1 MTDRLSRS
9 ALAEQGV
16 ALQPPPVRI
25 VHLGLGAFH
34 RAHQAWYT
42 ANADDAAEWGIAA
55 FTGRSPAAAEE
66 LQPQDGLYTLIV
78 RDGDGDRAELVP
90 SIVEAVSGDDV
101 GRLTALLSAPA
112 TAIVTITITEPGY
125 RLRADGSP
133 DVDDALVAA
142 DIEALRDGGAPSTTL
157 GRLVAGLDARRAAGA
172 GPLAIV
178 PCDNMPDNG
187 PLVASGTAALA
198 ELAGLTE
205 TAAWIREEIAFVS
218 TSVDRITPRS
228 TPEDADTAERL
239 TGFADA
245 SPVVTEPFRDW
256 VLQGSFPGGRPAWET
271 AGARLVDDIE
281 PFERRKLWLLNG
293 AHSLL
298 AYEGLARG
306 HATVAAAVADPELR
320 DAVTGF
326 WDEAVRHLPDGL
338 DLEAYRAA
346 LLDRFDN
353 ARIEHRLAQIG
364 MEGVAKLR
372 VRIAPVLLAERAA
385 GRSGEASLRPLVA
398 WLGLALTESAPADA
412 AAAELAAARRA
423 GDPVRALLDVVDP
436 ALAADPAILAA
447 AHRAM
452 LAAA

>member
-1 MTDRLSRS
+1 MTDRISRQ
-9 ALAEQGV
+9 ALADAGLAAE
-16 ALQPPPVRI
+16 AAPVRI

-42 ANADDAAEWGIAA
+42 ANADDAADWGIAA
-55 FTGRSPAAAEE
+55 FTGRSPAVADE
-66 LQPQDGLYTLIV
+66 LRPQDGLFTLIV
-78 RDGDGDRAELVP
+78 RDGDADRAEIVP

-101 GRLTALLSAPA
+101 GRLTALLAAPE

-133 DVDDALVAA
+133 DESDPLVAA
-142 DIEALRDGGAPSTTL
+142 DVEALRDGGDPATTL
-157 GRLVAGLDARRAAGA
+157 GRLVAGLDARRAAGV
-172 GPLAIV
+172 GPLAVV

-187 PLVASGTAALA
+187 ALVANGTAALA
-198 ELAGLTE
+198 ALAGLDE
-205 TAAWIREEIAFVS
+205 TAAWIRDEVSFVS

-228 TPEDADTAERL
+228 TPADAATAERL

-256 VLQGSFPGGRPAWET
+256 VLEGEFPAGRPAWET
-271 AGARLVDDIE
+271 AGARFVDEIE

-293 AHSLL
+293 AHTLL
-298 AYEGLARG
+298 AYTGLSGG
-306 HATVAAAVADPELR
+306 HETVAAAVADPELR
-320 DAVTGF
+320 AAVDGL
-326 WDEAVRHLPDGL
+326 WDEAAAHLPEGL
-338 DLEAYRAA
+338 DLDAYRAA

-385 GRSGEASLRPLVA
+385 GRSGAASLRALTA
-398 WLGLALTESAPADA
+398 WLALALDGSAPADA
-412 AAAELAAARRA
+412 AAAQIDVARSAA
-423 GDPVRALLDVVDP
+423 DPVAALLDLVDP
-436 ALAADPAILAA
+436 RLAQDAEILASA
-447 AHRAM
+447 R
-452 LAAA
+452 AAAPTSG